1 MIIIMGVP
9 LRREYGAILVLVRSC
24 PRRFDLGARLACL
37 RSHGPNQGLAQP
49 ATCVS
54 FRILGQKPADGYAEN
69 GSPARFA
76 ASWCSHRR
84 PAAPTTILTR
94 CSWRR
99 RSTEPCRLRRTTA
112 AGDGRFLAIRLGH
125 QMANCHRF
133 AAGATASRNNDGCRR
148 HHRPRRDRVRQPG
161 RLVKPVRPAAPDCPL
176 CQDAPLS
183 WSHAARRRHHLC
195 GSGAARD
202 QAG

>member
-99 RSTEPCRLRRTTA
+99 RSTEHLPA
-112 AGDGRFLAIRLGH
+112 QDGRQLP
-125 QMANCHRF
+125 
-133 AAGATASRNNDGCRR
+133 ATVASSRYALVIKWPIVTGLLLVRQ
-148 HHRPRRDRVRQPG
+148 RPGTTTDVVVTTVHDETGFRQPG
-161 RLVKPVRPAAPDCPL
+161 RLVKACSTGSAG
-176 CQDAPLS
+176 LS
-183 WSHAARRRHHLC
+183 SLPGCSVVLVTCSAKATSFMW
-195 GSGAARD
+195 
-202 QAG
+202 